1 MRVWLERQRA
11 LLRDR
16 LLQGQAASLPPALQ
30 AELTRELGNYFLSFL
45 LAGPVA
51 AFLAIAVAVALR
63 NLTAMFFA
71 GVAMAGFLFVISAC
85 SAARRPQ
92 SITTLGSLE
101 GRFVLG
107 TVIVSVG
114 LGGIATAVL
123 SQPSPL
129 IAQTVMAMLTLAML
143 GASNGS
149 GPGRPQVAVAQLVV
163 LTLPVALAMILHW
176 PMPWGIG
183 AGIGLLVF
191 GVLCIAMAQ
200 RSFLTRVRMLQGR
213 EAQAAERL
221 RLDSAVQHLAQAV
234 AVLDGDLRVVVIN
247 RAALDLLGCDVINPA
262 EPPLFSELLAAAP
275 VMRTAQIN
283 RERFLDNATTLVAAR
298 QPFSAVLRLDDDR
311 ALDLDCQPI
320 PDAGWVITL
329 RDTSGER
336 NAIAELNREVRR
348 CPVTGL
354 PNRRAFLEE
363 VQQRL
368 AANDRFTLLMVDL
381 DGFKQV
387 NDRHGHAT
395 GDRVIT
401 RVGFRLRTAE
411 IGLFAARLGGDEF
424 AVLLPGDSEEAAQAL
439 ARKLI
444 DTIDQP
450 AVFGEAEVQ
459 VGAAIGIAMAP
470 LDADAL
476 EDLLRAADLALLAAK
491 AQPGSHVCR
500 FTRDLKLQSA
510 RAAGI
515 DARVRAALRA
525 GRIDVAYQPLVDLP
539 TGRVVAMEAL
549 ARWQQD
555 GLEDISPEELVAVA
569 EARGLIGTLRRLV
582 LDKAAPVVAG
592 IDGTISLWLNASVTD
607 LRQPGMVGEVL
618 DELQR
623 AGLPPQRL
631 ALEVTESA
639 LMTDEA
645 ACLANLAEL
654 IALGVGVAMDDFGSG
669 FSSLGR
675 LRRLPINALKISRS
689 LLQGAPADA
698 AAGDIFRVA
707 ADLGHSLNLMLI
719 AEGVES
725 RAELEMARA
734 AGIQRVQGF
743 GLSPPVPAILIPQA
757 IAAAEAAARTG
768 LPLRAAS

>member
-1 MRVWLERQRA
+1 MRMWFNRQGA

-16 LLQGQAASLPPALQ
+16 VLRGRGAALPPALQ
-30 AELTRELGNYFLSFL
+30 AELTRDLGNYFLSFL

-51 AFLAIAVAVALR
+51 AFLAIAAAVAANSL
-63 NLTAMFFA
+63 AAIFFA
-71 GVAMAGFLFVISAC
+71 GVALAGFGFNITACNAARGNPGQARLIAIEARFVI
-85 SAARRPQ
+85 
-92 SITTLGSLE
+92 
-101 GRFVLG
+101 G
-107 TVIVSVG
+107 TIIVSIG
-114 LGGIATAVL
+114 LGGIGCAVL
-123 SQPSPL
+123 VQSTSL
-129 IAQTVMAMLTLAML
+129 IAEAVTVMVTLAFL
-143 GASNGS
+143 GVANGF
-149 GPGRPQVAVAQLVV
+149 GPGRPQVAALQLGIIAV
-163 LTLPVALAMILHW
+163 PIAVALALYW
-176 PMPWGIG
+176 PQPWGVG
-183 AGIGLLVF
+183 AGVGMLVY
-191 GVLCIAMAQ
+191 GALCLAMAQ
-200 RSFLTRVRMLQGR
+200 QSFQNRVDLLIGR
-213 EAQAAERL
+213 EAQSAERI
-221 RLDSAVQHLAQAV
+221 RLDSAVQHLGQAV
-234 AVLDGDLRVVVIN
+234 AVLDGNLRVVVIN
-247 RAALDLLGCDVINPA
+247 RTALDLLGCDAIDPA
-262 EPPLFSELLAAAP
+262 DPPLFSDLLAAAP
-275 VMRTAQIN
+275 VMRTAEIN
-283 RERFLDNATTLVAAR
+283 HERFLDSAAMLVAAR

-368 AANDRFTLLMVDL
+368 AASERFTLLMVDL

-401 RVGFRLRTAE
+401 RVGFRLRTAQL
-411 IGLFAARLGGDEF
+411 GLFAARLGGDEF
-424 AVLLPGDSEEAAQAL
+424 AVLLADDSEEAAHAL
-439 ARKLI
+439 ARRLI

-470 LDADAL
+470 HDADAL
-476 EDLLRAADLALLAAK
+476 EDLLRAADLALLSAK
-491 AQPGSHVCR
+491 AQPGSQVCR
-500 FTRDLKLQSA
+500 FSPDLKQQSA

-539 TGRVVAMEAL
+539 SGRVVAMEAL
-549 ARWQQD
+549 ARWQPD

-582 LDKAAPVVAG
+582 LDKAAPVIAA
-592 IDGTISLWLNASVTD
+592 IDGSTGLWINASVTD
-607 LRQPGMVGEVL
+607 LRQPGMVTEIL
-618 DELQR
+618 EELQQ

-645 ACLANLAEL
+645 ACLANLAQL
-654 IALGVGVAMDDFGSG
+654 MALGVCVAMDDFGSG

-689 LLQGAPADA
+689 LLQGAPTDA
-698 AAGDIFRVA
+698 AAADIFRVA
-707 ADLGHSLNLMLI
+707 ANLGHSLNLMLV
-719 AEGVES
+719 AEGVET
-725 RAELEMARA
+725 RAELEMARI
-734 AGIQRVQGF
+734 AGIQCAQGF
-743 GLSPPVPAILIPQA
+743 GLSPPVPATLIPQA
-757 IAAAEAAARTG
+757 IAAAQAAAQAG

>member
-1 MRVWLERQRA
+1 MRMWFGQQVA

-16 LLQGQAASLPPALQ
+16 MLRGQGPSLSPALQ
-30 AELTRELGNYFLSFL
+30 AELTRDLGNYFLSFL

-51 AFLAIAVAVALR
+51 AFLAIAVAVTVNSMA
-63 NLTAMFFA
+63 AIFFA
-71 GVAMAGFLFVISAC
+71 GVALAGFGFNIAACNAARAGPTTAQLAGIETRFVI
-85 SAARRPQ
+85 
-92 SITTLGSLE
+92 
-101 GRFVLG
+101 G
-107 TVIVSVG
+107 TIIVSIG
-114 LGGIATAVL
+114 LGGIGCAVL
-123 SQPSPL
+123 SQSASL
-129 IAQTVMAMLTLAML
+129 IAEAIMVMVTLAFL
-143 GASNGS
+143 GVANGF
-149 GPGRPQVAVAQLVV
+149 GPGRPQVAGLQLAIIAV
-163 LTLPVALAMILHW
+163 PMAASLAIYW
-176 PMPWGIG
+176 PQPWGIG
-183 AGIGLLVF
+183 AGVGMLVY
-191 GVLCIAMAQ
+191 GTLCLSMAQ
-200 RSFLTRVRMLQGR
+200 QSFQNRVQMLVGR

-221 RLDSAVQHLAQAV
+221 RLDSAVQHLGQAV

-247 RAALDLLGCDVINPA
+247 RTALDLLGCDVIDPA
-262 EPPLFSELLAAAP
+262 EPPLFSELLATAP
-275 VMRTAQIN
+275 LMRTAQIN
-283 RERFLDNATTLVAAR
+283 RERFLDNATMLVAAR

-320 PDAGWVITL
+320 PGAGWVITL

-368 AANDRFTLLMVDL
+368 AANERFTLLMLDL

-424 AVLLPGDSEEAAQAL
+424 AVLLADDSEDAAQAL
-439 ARKLI
+439 ARRLI
-444 DTIDQP
+444 ATIDQP

-470 LDADAL
+470 HDADAL
-476 EDLLRAADLALLAAK
+476 EDLLRAADLALLSAK
-491 AQPGSHVCR
+491 TQPGSHVCR
-500 FTRDLKLQSA
+500 FTRDLKQQSA

-549 ARWQQD
+549 ARWQPD
-555 GLEDISPEELVAVA
+555 GLEDVSPEELVAVA

-582 LDKAAPVVAG
+582 LDKAVPVIAA
-592 IDGTISLWLNASVTD
+592 IDGTTSLWINASVTD
-607 LRQPGMVGEVL
+607 LRQPGMV
-618 DELQR
+618 DEILTELER
-623 AGLPPQRL
+623 AGLPSQRL
-631 ALEVTESA
+631 SMEVTESA

-645 ACLANLAEL
+645 ACLANLAQL
-654 IALGVGVAMDDFGSG
+654 IAHGVGVAMDDFGSG

-689 LLQGAPADA
+689 LLQGAPTDA
-698 AAGDIFRVA
+698 AAADIFRVA
-707 ADLGHSLNLMLI
+707 ANLGHSLNLMLV

-725 RAELEMARA
+725 RAELDLTRA
-734 AGIQRVQGF
+734 AGIHRVQGF
-743 GLSPPVPAILIPQA
+743 GLSPPVPAMLIPQA
-757 IAAAEAAARTG
+757 IAAAEAAARAG